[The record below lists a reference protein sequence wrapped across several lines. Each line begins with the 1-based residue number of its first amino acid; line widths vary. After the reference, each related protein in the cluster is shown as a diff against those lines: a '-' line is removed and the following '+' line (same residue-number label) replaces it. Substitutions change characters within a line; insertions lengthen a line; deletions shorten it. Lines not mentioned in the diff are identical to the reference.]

1 VFEELL
7 SKDPKIKYPA
17 AKALLGKAREDPGS
31 LYPHARLFIELMD
44 SDNSILKW
52 TAIDIVGSLAAVD
65 RDRSMAATTGKLA
78 SFLSGGKMITANHA
92 IGAMAGFARAFP
104 DRRGEI
110 TRQLIEV
117 EDQTYDTD
125 ECRNIA
131 LGNVIVAL
139 DSYFASIE
147 DKRAVLEFARRHIT
161 NSRNATARKMLA
173 FLKKHGTQ

>member
-17 AKALLGKAREDPGS
+17 AKTLLNMAREDPGS
-31 LYPHARLFIELMD
+31 LYPHASFFIELMD
-44 SDNSILKW
+44 SDNSVLKW

-65 RDRSMAATTGKLA
+65 GDRSMAATTGKLA

-92 IGAMAGFARAFP
+92 IGAMAGFARAYP
-104 DRRGEI
+104 DRRSEI
-110 TRQLIEV
+110 TRQLMEV
-117 EDQTYDTD
+117 ERQTYDTD

-147 DKRAVLEFARRHIT
+147 DQRAVLEFARRHST
-161 NSRNATARKMLA
+161 NSRKATAKKMMA
-173 FLKKHGTQ
+173 FLKKHEYQ